1 MGRNAAQVAI
11 SALLT
16 GRDRRPCRALWC
28 ASGPTCACDHRSS
41 ERPRFLTAVRE
52 YRRFVA
58 VQLMSWA
65 QGPTTLLSAEHAA
78 VAAVAKALYEHLLE
92 PGTQAAIDAANRP
105 GVSSA
110 HVQAR
115 LLAQATELGFHSER
129 QGLFATYTTPGL
141 RPDYYRA
148 LPEHRTGIILEVERG
163 KTTINNMD
171 LLDLWKCHICAE
183 AHHLFLLVPQVLQQN
198 ADNPRVTRPYDYVR
212 KRLPSFFT
220 AGNYTNVRSCWL
232 FGY

>member
-1 MGRNAAQVAI
+1 M
-11 SALLT
+11 T
-16 GRDRRPCRALWC
+16 
-28 ASGPTCACDHRSS
+28 
-41 ERPRFLTAVRE
+41 
-52 YRRFVA
+52 
-58 VQLMSWA
+58 WA
-65 QGPTTLLSAEHAA
+65 QAPSVLPAAEHAA
-78 VAAVAKALYEHLLE
+78 VKAVATALYEHLLE
-92 PGTQAAIDAANRP
+92 PGTQAAIDAVNKP

-110 HVQAR
+110 QVQAT

-148 LPEHRTGIILEVERG
+148 VPEHGTGIILEVERG

-198 ADNPRVTRPYDYVR
+198 VNNPRVTRPYDYVK

-220 AGNYTNVRSCWL
+220 ARTYTNVRSCWL

>member
-1 MGRNAAQVAI
+1 MSSQLVLGPRGNARDARSRCLWHRQRVSGGAQYGRCV
-11 SALLT
+11 
-16 GRDRRPCRALWC
+16 P
-28 ASGPTCACDHRSS
+28 
-41 ERPRFLTAVRE
+41 
-52 YRRFVA
+52 
-58 VQLMSWA
+58 VQLMTWA
-65 QGPTTLLSAEHAA
+65 QAPSVLPSAEHAA
-78 VAAVAKALYEHLLE
+78 VKAVATALYEHLLE
-92 PGTQAAIDAANRP
+92 PGTQASIDAVNQP

-110 HVQAR
+110 QVQGT

-148 LPEHRTGIILEVERG
+148 VPEHGTGIILEVERG

-220 AGNYTNVRSCWL
+220 ADTYTNVRSCWL
-232 FGY
+232 YGY

>member
-1 MGRNAAQVAI
+1 MLNGALAWLLQPGPLRVSPHGPGGLAAVTPTVLGVTV
-11 SALLT
+11 LLT
-16 GRDRRPCRALWC
+16 
-28 ASGPTCACDHRSS
+28 T
-41 ERPRFLTAVRE
+41 
-52 YRRFVA
+52 
-58 VQLMSWA
+58 WA
-65 QGPTTLLSAEHAA
+65 QDSSQLQAGEYAA
-78 VAAVAKALYEHLLE
+78 VEAVARLLHNHLLE
-92 PGTQAAIDAANRP
+92 PAMQLSMDAVNQP

-110 HVQAR
+110 LVQAT
-115 LLAQATELGFHSER
+115 LLSQATALGFHSER
-129 QGLFATYTTPGL
+129 QGLFADYTTPGL

-148 LPEHRTGIILEVERG
+148 LPEHQTGIILEVERG

-220 AGNYTNVRSCWL
+220 ASTYTNVRSCWL